1 MKPLIASALFGIL
14 MMFAALSV
22 KEKRSFSVFA
32 LVLLALLT
40 GINIWELA
48 ETKQALNSSNT
59 GGVYFFKNMIKVD
72 GFNLWFNTLMSALTL
87 LYVALMHKNIERVG
101 LHVGEYF
108 ALIFFILSG
117 IYLMSTFNNLLI
129 LFLGI

>member
-1 MKPLIASALFGIL
+1 
-14 MMFAALSV
+14 MMFAALTV
-22 KEKRSFSVFA
+22 KERRSFSVFA

-48 ETKQALNSSNT
+48 ETRQALSSNNM
-59 GGVYFFKNMIKVD
+59 GGVYFFKNMVKVD
-72 GFNLWFNTLMSALTL
+72 AFNLWFNTLMSALTL
-87 LYVALMHKNIERVG
+87 LYVGLMHRNIERVG
-101 LHVGEYF
+101 LHVGEYY

-129 LFLGI
+129 LSWA